1 MARFAP
7 HDLQLQI
14 TRMFAEGQSFFAKIK
29 VQDWLKE
36 RNEDPEAF
44 NIAFEKHPAPPGSN
58 LVFVVEIKLTRK
70 DGEPVDPWLLEQ
82 IQIHDQGES

>member
-36 RNEDPEAF
+36 RNEDPSVYE
-44 NIAFEKHPAPPGSN
+44 IEFEKHPAPPGSN
-58 LVFVVEIKLTRK
+58 LVFVVEVKLTRK
-70 DGEPVDPWLLEQ
+70 DGQPVDPWLLEQ
-82 IQIHDQGES
+82 IQIHDQD

>member
-14 TRMFAEGQSFFAKIK
+14 TRMFAEGQSFFATIK

-36 RNEDPEAF
+36 RNANPEDYE
-44 NIAFEKHPAPPGSN
+44 IGFEKHPAPPGSN
-58 LVFVVEIKLTRK
+58 LVFQVEVKLTRK
-70 DGEPVDPWLLEQ
+70 DGQPVDPWLLEQ
-82 IQIHDQGES
+82 IQIHDQA